1 MNVQNI
7 LAALNRH
14 YDKNIQAVGLFREGG
29 TCSYIAT
36 AYRAN
41 NKYFL
46 KTIRHPYLETA
57 LESVDIQM
65 YLLLNEFPVIPIIFT
80 KEGAPYVRIE
90 EQEIEYL
97 FILYDFIDGSEPAP
111 EDTEEAGALVGKLHQ
126 VMKDYTGRLLVRDK
140 HFFIDRYV
148 EIMRKKQYSKWEAFR
163 TYGNELWDR
172 VKNLPRGYCH
182 CDLYDGNIHKIDGGA
197 MYVVDFDTSCTAFPM
212 YDIVLFCNKTHYF
225 MFDRDGYER
234 SKIRLK
240 NFVKGYLRYSPLT
253 TEEISAFYDLIA
265 VYHFQ
270 LQATVMETRGYDCVD
285 DNFFDKQ
292 YDWLLRWKKQC
303 EEMNNL

>member
-7 LAALNRH
+7 LATLNHH
-14 YDKNIQAVGLFREGG
+14 YDKNIQVVKLLREAGNC
-29 TCSYIAT
+29 TYIAT
-36 AYRAN
+36 AYGTN
-41 NKYFL
+41 KKYFL
-46 KTIRHPYLETA
+46 KTIRYPYLETA

-80 KEGAPYVRIE
+80 KDGAPYVRIE
-90 EQEIEYL
+90 EHKTEYL
-97 FILYDFIDGSEPAP
+97 FILYDFIDGDEPAP

-126 VMKDYTGRLLVRDK
+126 LMKDYTGRLLVRNK

-148 EIMRKKQYSKWEAFR
+148 EIMRKKQYSKWEAFQ

-182 CDLYDGNIHKIDGGA
+182 CDLYDGNIHKTDGDA

-212 YDIVLFCNKTHYF
+212 YDIVLFCNRTHYF
-225 MFDRDGYER
+225 KFDYDGYEH

-240 NFVKGYLRYSPLT
+240 NFLKGYLQYSSLT
-253 TEEISAFYDLIA
+253 AAEISAFYDLIA

-270 LQATVMETRGYDCVD
+270 LQAQVMETLGYDCVD
-285 DNFFDKQ
+285 DIFFDKQ
-292 YDWLLRWKKQC
+292 YDWLLCWKKQC
-303 EEMNNL
+303 EKMNNL

>member
-14 YDKNIQAVGLFREGG
+14 YDKNIQAVKLFREAGN
-29 TCSYIAT
+29 CSYTVT
-36 AYRAN
+36 AYGAN
-41 NKYFL
+41 KKYFL
-46 KTIRHPYLETA
+46 KTIRYPYLETA

-80 KEGAPYVRIE
+80 KDGAPYVHIE
-90 EQEIEYL
+90 EQETKYL
-97 FILYDFIDGSEPAP
+97 FILYDFIDGNEPAP

-126 VMKDYTGRLLVRDK
+126 IMKDYTGRLLVRDK

-148 EIMRKKQYSKWEAFR
+148 EIMRKKQYSKWEAFH
-163 TYGNELWDR
+163 TYGNELWNR

-182 CDLYDGNIHKIDGGA
+182 CDLYDGNIHKTDGGA

-212 YDIVLFCNKTHYF
+212 YDIVLFCNRTHYF
-225 MFDRDGYER
+225 KFDHDGYKR
-234 SKIRLK
+234 SKIRLE
-240 NFVKGYLRYSPLT
+240 NFLKGYLRHSLLT
-253 TEEISAFYDLIA
+253 AEEISAFYDLIA

-270 LQATVMETRGYDCVD
+270 LQATVMEARGYDCVD

-292 YDWLLRWKKQC
+292 YDWLLCWKKQC